1 RSRAS
6 RSAVAGAITTR
17 SASWPRRT
25 WATSSTSSKTE
36 VRTGWWL
43 SASQVAAPTN
53 SREERVGTTR
63 TSAPSPTRPRTRCAV
78 LYAAMPPPTPTRP
91 RAPSRA
97 RSSLLVGP
105 TGGGPGSE
113 REVGR
118 RDLGG
123 VVAEQQRGRGVGIRL
138 VLRGVLLLVDLADRE
153 QVLVD
158 LAQRDR
164 ERLLLVL
171 DVHERAD
178 ELQQALGELRVVRVD
193 LASALGGVQHQ
204 GVLRVDGLE
213 QTVDRGVRD
222 GFGLCD
228 CSGHGCPFVRYDVR
242 RSRIR
247 PSPGG
252 GEGAGGGAQVRSRT
266 PSRRASASAARS
278 TVSLTMVTS
287 NSSSAASSTRAVASR
302 RSRSS
307 ASSVPRPT
315 SRSSRGSQR
324 GGARNTQRASGRVSR
339 TCRAPYRSISSSTGR
354 PSTSFCWSGPR
365 GVPYLLRRCTTA
377 HSSIWPLS
385 SREVN
390 SSSLTKR

>member
-1 RSRAS
+1 RIASGSGSLPGPESGPVSRPTAGSSTVRPRSRSTATFSTVEGCSHISVCIAGATTIGARVTRAEAAS
-6 RSAVAGAITTR
+6 RSSARPIR
-17 SASWPRRT
+17 SRGSR
-25 WATSSTSSKTE
+25 TE

-78 LYAAMPPPTPTRP
+78 LYAAMPPPTPTRT

-97 RSSLLVGP
+97 RSSLLIGP

-193 LASALGGVQHQ
+193 LASAL
-204 GVLRVDGLE
+204 
-213 QTVDRGVRD
+213 
-222 GFGLCD
+222 
-228 CSGHGCPFVRYDVR
+228 
-242 RSRIR
+242 
-247 PSPGG
+247 
-252 GEGAGGGAQVRSRT
+252 
-266 PSRRASASAARS
+266 
-278 TVSLTMVTS
+278 
-287 NSSSAASSTRAVASR
+287 
-302 RSRSS
+302 
-307 ASSVPRPT
+307 
-315 SRSSRGSQR
+315 
-324 GGARNTQRASGRVSR
+324 
-339 TCRAPYRSISSSTGR
+339 
-354 PSTSFCWSGPR
+354 
-365 GVPYLLRRCTTA
+365 
-377 HSSIWPLS
+377 
-385 SREVN
+385 
-390 SSSLTKR
+390 

>member
-1 RSRAS
+1 
-6 RSAVAGAITTR
+6 
-17 SASWPRRT
+17 
-25 WATSSTSSKTE
+25 
-36 VRTGWWL
+36 
-43 SASQVAAPTN
+43 
-53 SREERVGTTR
+53 
-63 TSAPSPTRPRTRCAV
+63 
-78 LYAAMPPPTPTRP
+78 
-91 RAPSRA
+91 
-97 RSSLLVGP
+97 
-105 TGGGPGSE
+105 
-113 REVGR
+113 
-118 RDLGG
+118 
-123 VVAEQQRGRGVGIRL
+123 EQQRGRGVGIRL
-138 VLRGVLLLVDLADRE
+138 VLRGVLLLVDLTDRAA
-153 QVLVD
+153 VLVD
-158 LAQRDR
+158 LAQRDG

-287 NSSSAASSTRAVASR
+287 NSSSAASSTRAVARDRKSTR
-302 RSRSS
+302 LNSS
-307 ASSVPRPT
+307 HV
-315 SRSSRGSQR
+315 
-324 GGARNTQRASGRVSR
+324 
-339 TCRAPYRSISSSTGR
+339 SISYAV
-354 PSTSFCWSGPR
+354 FC
-365 GVPYLLRRCTTA
+365 LKKKT
-377 HSSIWPLS
+377 
-385 SREVN
+385 
-390 SSSLTKR
+390 